1 MSRLELTPIQVTIRD
16 RACEIL
22 KARDLTAES
31 KLRRRLIA
39 EVALLMARDELPP
52 VFRIA
57 SDKRYQTL
65 PKSVWR
71 ALAREL
77 VGDMA

>member
-22 KARDLTAES
+22 KARDLTTES

-52 VFRIA
+52 V

-71 ALAREL
+71 ALAHGLAE
-77 VGDMA
+77 DMA